1 MRRVVYIIALGTVV
15 LTAAIARAQTS
26 LAPAIFDMKGT
37 WKGNN
42 EALVD
47 GPATHH
53 PAGVDSKPAGPYR
66 LRQQMITYKFDG
78 QDGKRFWGTMSSE
91 QVANIRMLGTLSA
104 DNKWIYM
111 VSKEGYLDGQII
123 DANTIEMCYRH
134 ANETSAVVGC
144 NVMKRV
150 K

>member
-1 MRRVVYIIALGTVV
+1 MAYIRSV
-15 LTAAIARAQTS
+15 LAIVATGLLAAGAAAQT
-26 LAPAIFDMKGT
+26 PPVFDMKGS

-53 PAGVDSKPAGPYR
+53 PPGVNSKPAGPYR

-78 QDGKRFWGTMSSE
+78 QEGKRFWGTMSSE
-91 QVANIRMLGTLSA
+91 QQANIRLLGTLST
-104 DNKWIYM
+104 DGKWIYM
-111 VSKEGYLDGQII
+111 VSKEGVLDGQVI
-123 DANTIEMCYRH
+123 DPDTIEMCYRH
-134 ANETSAVVGC
+134 ANETSAVIGC
-144 NVMKRV
+144 NVMKRQ

>member
-1 MRRVVYIIALGTVV
+1 MMHLIR
-15 LTAAIARAQTS
+15 LTAAAMIVVTAAGAAAQTTP
-26 LAPAIFDMKGT
+26 APFDMKGT

-53 PAGVDSKPAGPYR
+53 PPGVDSKAAGPYR
-66 LRQQMITYKFDG
+66 LRQQTITYKFDG

-91 QVANIRMLGTLSA
+91 QQVNIRMLGTLSA

-123 DANTIEMCYRH
+123 DPDTIEMCYRH
-134 ANETSAVVGC
+134 VNETSAVVGC
-144 NVMKRV
+144 NIMKRV